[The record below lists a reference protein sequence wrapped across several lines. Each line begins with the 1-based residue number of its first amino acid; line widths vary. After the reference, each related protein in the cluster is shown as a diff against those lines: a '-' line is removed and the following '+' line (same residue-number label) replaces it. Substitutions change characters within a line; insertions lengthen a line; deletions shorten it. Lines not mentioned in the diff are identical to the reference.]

1 MGSPKA
7 NLEWHGS
14 TLLRRVTGIIA
25 RCVDGPV
32 VVVSAPGQQLPALD
46 PTVEVVEDAR
56 EYRGPLQGLAG
67 GLEAIDG
74 RAAVAY
80 VSSTDLP
87 LLHPAFVQC
96 VVGSLDDQ
104 LDVVL
109 PEIDGYRQ
117 PLAAAYRIELLG
129 LVQEL
134 IAAHR
139 LRPAFLFER
148 CRVLKMS
155 DRDLLADSALGR
167 LDPALK
173 SVSNLNEPADYQRAH
188 ALPAPVVTVQRFGT
202 LAARSGS
209 RRETVAAWSLG
220 ELAAAIGLT
229 LDEHIVAA
237 LNGDQISRDEQLP
250 LAAGDTVAFMVAD
263 AGG

>member
-32 VVVSAPGQQLPALD
+32 VVVSAPGQQLPELD
-46 PTVEVVEDAR
+46 SAVEVVEDAR

-87 LLHPAFVQC
+87 LLHPAFVQR
-96 VVGSLDDQ
+96 VVSSLGDRW
-104 LDVVL
+104 DVVL
-109 PEIDGYRQ
+109 PEVGGHRQ
-117 PLAAAYRIELLG
+117 PLAAAYRTELLG

-134 IAAHR
+134 VAADR

-148 CRVLKMS
+148 CRVLTLS
-155 DRDLLADSALGR
+155 DRELLADSALAS
-167 LDPALK
+167 LDPSLD

-188 ALPAPVVTVQRFGT
+188 ALAAPEVTVEWLGT
-202 LAARSGS
+202 LGVGRGAR
-209 RRETVAAWSLG
+209 RQTVAAWSLG
-220 ELAAAIGLT
+220 ELAAAIGFT
-229 LDEHIVAA
+229 LDEPLVAVV
-237 LNGDQISRDEQLP
+237 NDEQISRDEQLP
-250 LAAGDTVAFMVAD
+250 LAAGDTVAFTAAD
-263 AGG
+263 AGE